1 MAYDGDMLACVVA
14 HLGGRTTIM
23 RVITSAVALS
33 AFLSFFVWVSV
44 LATQTSRNGLGPR
57 LVHLHELPPAR

>member
-1 MAYDGDMLACVVA
+1 
-14 HLGGRTTIM
+14 M